1 MRPGRWITLQDGGSD
16 TWLYMR
22 RVGAHAFQFVEVLDM
37 HSATGETHGDRYAG
51 QVDLVDLSQLTPA
64 YLRDA
69 QRSCGWDLDE
79 HELTADQ
86 RERALAEMCHSYGC
100 KAPLGSCSSNNRGK
114 CEREMRSLA
123 HECLDEHE
131 LEDRLDNRAVNA
143 LGSTAREYMTG
154 DLYAAMSR
162 GVVEG
167 NHNARIMAKMY
178 GVSQTDIDMASDSR
192 PSDWL
197 PYLFGYQDG
206 LRDSHTRETDLA
218 PEYEQGFSRGKRVTA
233 GEAVAPGWIKSAK

>member
-79 HELTADQ
+79 H
-86 RERALAEMCHSYGC
+86 
-100 KAPLGSCSSNNRGK
+100 
-114 CEREMRSLA
+114 
-123 HECLDEHE
+123 
-131 LEDRLDNRAVNA
+131 
-143 LGSTAREYMTG
+143 
-154 DLYAAMSR
+154 
-162 GVVEG
+162 
-167 NHNARIMAKMY
+167 
-178 GVSQTDIDMASDSR
+178 
-192 PSDWL
+192 
-197 PYLFGYQDG
+197 
-206 LRDSHTRETDLA
+206 
-218 PEYEQGFSRGKRVTA
+218 
-233 GEAVAPGWIKSAK
+233 